1 MAGGSS
7 QGLATMTLKGWVQA
21 SVGEGS
27 LENPDCIPG
36 RAVQGKCCYACGFP
50 GPSLSAGMVEEQV
63 ATPSQQPHLRGSG
76 LRDPLLLA
84 SCGTEM
90 AELAMKSNRIDIKPL
105 TTYTLSALTLHQPV
119 PTEGQW
125 GKTRVEEETLA
136 VSEHRRAAS
145 PCRAVQ

>member
-1 MAGGSS
+1 
-7 QGLATMTLKGWVQA
+7 MTLKGWVQA

-84 SCGTEM
+84 SCGTEK

-105 TTYTLSALTLHQPV
+105 TTYTLSV
-119 PTEGQW
+119 PQILSLCSGAREPRLLGP
-125 GKTRVEEETLA
+125 
-136 VSEHRRAAS
+136 RAPS
-145 PCRAVQ
+145 YLV